1 MIVHLLAVLAW
12 PGQGGRAESQTMDE
26 VTSGQLEQH
35 AATLELI
42 STEVTAS
49 LARQSDAG
57 GSIDTKAI
65 LLVGYAGAGSS
76 FLATRHA
83 EPVLA
88 ALAFAAYGLAA
99 GFGIWAYAVRL
110 YQDVPEP
117 RYLFNAYLVS
127 PKPQALAALT
137 ATRVE
142 AFESNARQ
150 HVRKARRW
158 WLSMISLVVALALM
172 LLALTGA

>member
-1 MIVHLLAVLAW
+1 MNDAT
-12 PGQGGRAESQTMDE
+12 PD
-26 VTSGQLEQH
+26 QLKQH
-35 AATLELI
+35 AAALELI

-57 GSIDTKAI
+57 RSIDTKAI

-76 FLATRHA
+76 FLATRHGHA

-117 RYLFNAYLVS
+117 RRLFNAYLTKT
-127 PKPQALAALT
+127 KPQVLAALA

-142 AFESNARQ
+142 DFENNARQ
-150 HVRKARRW
+150 RSRKARRW
-158 WLSMISLVVALALM
+158 WMSMISLVVAITLM
-172 LLALTGA
+172 LLALTGV